1 MTATQIQ
8 TKARIDTVIDLSTI
22 FAGWYILSA
31 VLLNFTSIEHTL
43 TGVPYYIFALCTH
56 LLIPLEIFFS
66 ISTTHIPIVAAIAAT
81 VVLSQ
86 MKEMYTKREKL
97 MYALP
102 PILAGG
108 YNALAVLSIFIFHT
122 AAFGMSINLLFYGAW
137 FVCCILLQ
145 TSN

>member
-56 LLIPLEIFFS
+56 LLIPLEIF
-66 ISTTHIPIVAAIAAT
+66 ISVFTTHVPIIVAIAAA
-81 VVLSQ
+81 VVLKQ
-86 MKEMYTKREKL
+86 MKATYTKKEKL

-108 YNALAVLSIFIFHT
+108 YNLLAVLCVLIFST
-122 AAFGMSINLLFYGAW
+122 AAFGMPVNLLFYGAW

-145 TSN
+145 TGD